1 MELKEKQKHMCLL
14 ITLHISVNSNL
25 ILIVF
30 FGYPSVLSYEAICF
44 SKMMSI
50 AIVLQTLLRL
60 VICIKRILKP
70 KSQTDLRQSPQIM
83 AILFRKHDKQQFTV
97 FIIHSVSCL
106 SLYLVNTMISKI
118 RYGL

>member
-30 FGYPSVLSYEAICF
+30 LGYPSVLSYEAICF

-60 VICIKRILKP
+60 VIYIKRILKP
-70 KSQTDLRQSPQIM
+70 IVKLTFDSHHKLWLAYLGNMTNN
-83 AILFRKHDKQQFTV
+83 
-97 FIIHSVSCL
+97 
-106 SLYLVNTMISKI
+106 SLNAMISKI